1 MENTKEFK
9 IGRKVYYYGM
19 AGILGIMVV
28 LLLTTLVIPRM
39 MVTLTKAV
47 PSSIVSIDNSYVL
60 GDKMLAKAN
69 GLDKAVVNVFVLD
82 KDGKGVSGKS
92 VSLKGNSKIVPAT
105 EITDSQGKAVFNLT
119 STVEIQDKVTAII
132 EGVEVGKTVTVT
144 FRN

>member
-1 MENTKEFK
+1 M
-9 IGRKVYYYGM
+9 
-19 AGILGIMVV
+19 
-28 LLLTTLVIPRM
+28 
-39 MVTLTKAV
+39 TLTKAV